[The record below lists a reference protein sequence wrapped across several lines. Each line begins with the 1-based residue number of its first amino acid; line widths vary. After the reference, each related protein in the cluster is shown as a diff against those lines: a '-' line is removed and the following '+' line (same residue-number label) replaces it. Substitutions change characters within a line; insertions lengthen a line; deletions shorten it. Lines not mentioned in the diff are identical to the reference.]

1 MAASGL
7 GAVRHMAT
15 VKMTS
20 RKGKGMEGPDEY
32 PEDDWLALSGLQ
44 HYSFCKRQWALIHIE
59 QLWSENVRTTAGSLE
74 HQKADDYD
82 ESETRGDLLILRSLR
97 VFSRHLGITGICDV
111 VEFRRSPD
119 GVKLR
124 HREGTWNPY
133 PVEYKHG
140 VAKTVDADRLQL
152 CAEAMCLE
160 EMLACDIPEGALF
173 YHQTRRREV
182 VALDDPLRSEVREL
196 LAQMHEMY
204 ARGYTP
210 RAKRK
215 RACNACSLKNLCLP
229 ELGKAKS
236 AKAYIK
242 QYMNDDELQMTEGQ
256 AVEAL

>member
-1 MAASGL
+1 M
-7 GAVRHMAT
+7 
-15 VKMTS
+15 
-20 RKGKGMEGPDEY
+20 
-32 PEDDWLALSGLQ
+32 
-44 HYSFCKRQWALIHIE
+44 
-59 QLWSENVRTTAGSLE
+59 
-74 HQKADDYD
+74 
-82 ESETRGDLLILRSLR
+82 
-97 VFSRHLGITGICDV
+97 
-111 VEFRRSPD
+111 
-119 GVKLR
+119 
-124 HREGTWNPY
+124 
-133 PVEYKHG
+133 EYKDG

-182 VALDDPLRSEVREL
+182 VALDNPLRSEVREL

>member
-1 MAASGL
+1 
-7 GAVRHMAT
+7 
-15 VKMTS
+15 
-20 RKGKGMEGPDEY
+20 MEGPDEY
-32 PEDDWLALSGLQ
+32 SEDDWLALSGLQ

-59 QLWSENVRTTAGSLE
+59 QLWSENARTTAGSLE
-74 HQKADDYD
+74 HQRADDYN
-82 ESETRGDLLILRSLR
+82 ESETRGALLILRSLR
-97 VFSRHLGITGICDV
+97 VFSRYLGITGVCDV
-111 VEFRRSPD
+111 VEFRRSAD

-124 HREGTWNPY
+124 HREGAWDPY

-182 VALDDPLRSEVREL
+182 VSLEDSLRSEVREL
-196 LAQMHEMY
+196 LSQMHEIY
-204 ARGYTP
+204 DRGYTP

-236 AKAYIK
+236 AKAYIA
-242 QYMNDDELQMTEGQ
+242 QYMDDDELQWQRDKRWRHCE
-256 AVEAL
+256 EAAEYPVRDDGRLISVS